1 MSVPMAY
8 IGVIIVWTTTP
19 LAIQWSGDGPGF
31 LFGVASRMS
40 VATVM
45 ALVAVGLFS
54 SGMRWDR
61 KARRAYLAA
70 GLGIYLAMLS
80 VYWSAQYIPSGW
92 ISVVFG
98 LSPLITGLF
107 AYLWLGERSISP
119 TQIGGM
125 LLGVAGLLV
134 MFGTSVNMAG
144 SVVYGMLA
152 ILFGATVHS
161 ASAVIVKQIDADIP
175 AIVQAAGGLLVA
187 TPLFDLTWFLFDGAW
202 PQNLPIRAAASIL
215 YLATFGSVL
224 GFALYYFVLKRLA
237 ATQVALITLVT
248 PVGALLLGNLVEQE
262 PLSLMIIT
270 GTGLILTGL
279 ALYQVG
285 SVRQARRQRVRP
297 AADQESQT

>member
-8 IGVIIVWTTTP
+8 IGVIVVWTTTP

-45 ALVAVGLFS
+45 ALVAVALFS

-61 KARRAYLAA
+61 TARRAYLAA
-70 GLGIYLAMLS
+70 GMGIYLAMLS

-107 AYLWLGERSISP
+107 AYLWLGERSISA
-119 TQIGGM
+119 TQVSGM

-134 MFGTSVNMAG
+134 MFGSGFDMAA

-161 ASAVIVKQIDADIP
+161 ASAVIVKRIDADIP

-202 PQNLPIRAAASIL
+202 PQDLPLRAAASIL

-224 GFALYYFVLKRLA
+224 GFALYYFVLKRLT
-237 ATQVALITLVT
+237 ATRVALITLVT

-270 GTGLILTGL
+270 GTGLILFGL

-285 SVRQARRQRVRP
+285 SVRQARLQG
-297 AADQESQT
+297 AGLATGQENGT